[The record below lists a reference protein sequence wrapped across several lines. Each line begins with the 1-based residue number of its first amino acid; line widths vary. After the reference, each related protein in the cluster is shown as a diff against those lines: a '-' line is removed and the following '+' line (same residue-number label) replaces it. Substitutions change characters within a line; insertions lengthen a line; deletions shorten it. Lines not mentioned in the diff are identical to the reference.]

1 MDSDDNHLSH
11 IGVIEGCCIGQL
23 GLSHLLSGIS
33 QQLHVFGTLEE
44 AKISQLWAHTPL
56 LIIGPSHDAS
66 NALQMVRDIQRDTS
80 EFRSNPL
87 IIIFSPYA
95 DDMLFQIDAAYSGAA
110 ACVKTPVASSH
121 QVISIIEAVL
131 TGQTQFRR
139 EVIQGM
145 RDVDTPSQREIEVL
159 RLMADYCTNPEIAEA
174 LILSSKTIDAHV
186 GRIFGRLRV
195 NNRRDAI
202 HRAKHLGW
210 IR

>member
-1 MDSDDNHLSH
+1 
-11 IGVIEGCCIGQL
+11 
-23 GLSHLLSGIS
+23 
-33 QQLHVFGTLEE
+33 
-44 AKISQLWAHTPL
+44 
-56 LIIGPSHDAS
+56 
-66 NALQMVRDIQRDTS
+66 MVRDIQRDIS
-80 EFRSNPL
+80 EFRSIPP
-87 IIIFSPYA
+87 IIIFNPHA
-95 DDMLFQIDAAYSGAA
+95 DDVLFQIDAAYSGAA
-110 ACVKTPVASSH
+110 ACIKTPVTSRQ

-131 TGQTQFRR
+131 TGQTQFRH
-139 EVIQGM
+139 EVIQSI
-145 RDVDTPSQREIEVL
+145 RDIDVPSQREIEVL

>member
-1 MDSDDNHLSH
+1 MDSDDNHSSH

-23 GLSHLLSGIS
+23 GLSYLLSGIS

-44 AKISQLWAHTPL
+44 AKISPLWAYTS

-80 EFRSNPL
+80 EFRSIPP

-95 DDMLFQIDAAYSGAA
+95 DDVLFQIDAAYSGAA
-110 ACVKTPVASSH
+110 ACIKTPVTSNH

-131 TGQTQFRR
+131 TGQAQFRH
-139 EVIQGM
+139 EVIQGI
-145 RDVDTPSQREIEVL
+145 RDIDAPSQREIEVL